1 MANSYAD
8 NVFAMLRRRGLAP
21 KYEHPGIYCIKVA
34 GQIVYIGKS
43 ENMLRRVAEHYVG
56 IQKETEKKYRI
67 LSEARRKGHPIT
79 FDVLYDAKGKRYE
92 QIEEEIGRKEGELI
106 RQYHP
111 ILNTQIPKAEDWR
124 KWDMNAVDAKTV
136 LEKILQE

>member
-1 MANSYAD
+1 MPNNYED
-8 NVFAMLRRRGLAP
+8 NVCAMLRRRGLSP
-21 KYEHPGIYCIKVA
+21 KYEHPGIYCIKLDD
-34 GQIVYIGKS
+34 QIVYIGKS

-79 FDVLYDAKGKRYE
+79 FDVLYDAKGKRYA

-106 RQYHP
+106 RQYLP
-111 ILNTQIPKAEDWR
+111 VLNTQIPKAENWR
-124 KWDMNAVDAKTV
+124 KWDVNTVDAREV
-136 LEKILQE
+136 LKELL

>member
-1 MANSYAD
+1 
-8 NVFAMLRRRGLAP
+8 MLRRKGLSP
-21 KYEHPGIYCIKVA
+21 KYEHPGIYCIKLDD
-34 GQIVYIGKS
+34 QIVYIGKS

-79 FDVLYDAKGKRYE
+79 FDVLYDAKGKRYA

-106 RQYHP
+106 RQYMP
-111 ILNTQIPKAEDWR
+111 VLNTQIPKAENWR
-124 KWDMNAVDAKTV
+124 KWDVNTVDARDV
-136 LEKILQE
+136 LKELLQ

>member
-1 MANSYAD
+1 MPNNYEE
-8 NVFAMLRRRGLAP
+8 NVCAILRRRGLSP
-21 KYEHPGIYCIKVA
+21 KYEHPGIYCIKLDD
-34 GQIVYIGKS
+34 QIVYIGKS

-106 RQYHP
+106 RQYRP
-111 ILNTQIPKAEDWR
+111 VLNTQIPKAEDWR
-124 KWDMNAVDAKTV
+124 KWDVNTVNAREV
-136 LEKILQE
+136 LKELL

>member
-1 MANSYAD
+1 MASYAD
-8 NVFAMLRRRGLAP
+8 NAYEWLMRKGLAE
-21 KYEHPGIYCIKVA
+21 KYEHAGIYCIKIDA
-34 GQIVYIGKS
+34 EIVYIGKS